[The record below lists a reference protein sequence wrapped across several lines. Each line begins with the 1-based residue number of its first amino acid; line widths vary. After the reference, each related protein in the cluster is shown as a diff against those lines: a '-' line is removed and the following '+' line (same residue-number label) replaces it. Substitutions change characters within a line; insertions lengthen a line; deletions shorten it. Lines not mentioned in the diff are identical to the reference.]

1 MELSIIFF
9 WKVMIVLFDFI
20 FYKSPCIHRQ
30 KYQKMQSSS
39 NFFNWTWTY
48 REDSDIYEPTAYLEK
63 KDFTI
68 HGKQGSSLLRYER
81 HKYILEFDHFAR
93 SFH

>member
-1 MELSIIFF
+1 M
-9 WKVMIVLFDFI
+9 K
-20 FYKSPCIHRQ
+20 
-30 KYQKMQSSS
+30 SSS